1 LKAVLA
7 ISFGHFDGSLS
18 RSSSELVSPLDSC
31 DEGKVAIME
40 NLAGGWTITN
50 TDPVFVTKES
60 LQNGP
65 CISYAIFFLWIDFQR
80 FHDKFDGPLDMS

>member
-1 LKAVLA
+1 LKEVLA
-7 ISFGHFDGSLS
+7 IRFGHFDGSLA

-40 NLAGGWTITN
+40 NLASGWTITD
-50 TDPVFVTKES
+50 TDPVSVTEES

-65 CISYAIFFLWIDFQR
+65 RIPYAIFFLWINFQ
-80 FHDKFDGPLDMS
+80 